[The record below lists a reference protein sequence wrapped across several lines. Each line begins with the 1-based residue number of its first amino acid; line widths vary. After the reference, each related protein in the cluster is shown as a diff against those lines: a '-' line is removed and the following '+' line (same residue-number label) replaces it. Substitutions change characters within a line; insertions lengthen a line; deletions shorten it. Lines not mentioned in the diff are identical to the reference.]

1 VRCRQIRVGQALGIR
16 QGDGFLVDELSPGI
30 TLILAPNGTGKT
42 TLARTLVLLALGG
55 GKDAWRQL
63 LREGAAADASYRR
76 LDLKATFEVP
86 ARAENGKPL
95 DWEISVFGGEVDEHI
110 DGHEHR
116 SSSPDLVLAS
126 RYLISLPDLFVDEGG
141 GFGQQILEQASGGVP
156 WAELRESLG
165 WAEPPGRPQGLLKE
179 CKAAR
184 DNLKEATKV
193 QSDLERLVQDLPGLR
208 AKRDALR
215 ERRRRYQKLQRA
227 QIGRNLSLKLKEQQC
242 RLDEFGDIVRG
253 LTGLKRATADQ
264 KRSDALSASKEL
276 ESRVGELDDV
286 RSMAPPALSEG
297 ERKARIDIIEGHV
310 KCLEV
315 RQSELRKAEKE
326 HLAAVAVLQETG
338 SRLSALSSAMPKSEP
353 GEVPVDRILNSG
365 TLVSRAAWD
374 WSAKHA
380 AAEDLRQNVDR
391 LKDRFGS
398 VHGMASCSADDVSEA
413 LRLLASWLRQQRTT
427 ETAASGSIPI
437 ALIVAL
443 TLVCT
448 ALAASLR
455 DALAGSWLAIASAA
469 FSAAAIMLVLFWR
482 FGRGAARPPEHERA
496 IDANRT
502 DYERLASG
510 ATGLPAISEWTFDSV
525 SGAHKWLAKAAV
537 SIEMSLLLR
546 DAESALRDSKD
557 ALATAEKRLKA
568 AELELEQLVGP
579 GIVGHDAVWASLIAS
594 LCADWLQAKQRAA
607 ESDAVLKS
615 ARQDVEFASAAAEE
629 ALVEAGCCDAR
640 GVGTFS
646 AEMARSLV
654 DDLRKRMNANESYEQ
669 NQLKPAQGRVDK
681 AQLQCRAAQA
691 AFLTF
696 LKDLPGGPFA
706 EDALP
711 QMLDDVDKYREV
723 KLEFDRREVA
733 LRAHLAE
740 GIEPDDIKSMSDVQI
755 ADEIAALPELEDQID
770 DLEREIAER
779 NQMKANAEAG
789 NSMSNALAEL
799 AAANLRLRNREISD
813 LDVMIGK
820 AVFAWARREARTA
833 MAPRVLRRA
842 QEIVARITSG
852 RLDFDVVA
860 PDGESD
866 PEFIARNSSEP
877 WRSISEL
884 SSGERVQLLLSV
896 RLAFLEEGESMRLPI
911 VLDEVL
917 ASSDDERSALVMD
930 TIVDVAR
937 SGRQVLY
944 LSSQSDEIEK
954 WAARMQQSGVDCRV
968 VHLAEV
974 RRLASS
980 QARPARRSLPPVR
993 ALPSPDGLTREQYG
1007 ESLGVPGIDW
1017 MEEDLDSLHLWYVIP
1032 DTHVLHRQLS
1042 AGIESLGQLERLA
1055 RSSESA
1061 SVRAGYE
1068 QSRGRAMGFRA
1079 AASAWRIGR
1088 GTCVGAEV
1096 LDDRT
1101 VVSET
1106 FRQRVAECLRETGG
1120 DARAFLGSVKALKGF
1135 RKDVEL
1141 EAWLVERGY
1150 LVDAEPLTSAA
1161 ARDRVGQ
1168 ALLDAGLPDGEVGAI
1183 VDEIMAQ
1190 LPR

>member
-1 VRCRQIRVGQALGIR
+1 VGQALGIR
-16 QGDGFLVDELSPGI
+16 KGDGFLVDELSPGI

-42 TLARTLVLLALGG
+42 TLARALVLLALGG
-55 GKDAWRQL
+55 GKDAWRQV
-63 LREGAAADASYRR
+63 LRGGAAADASYRR

-86 ARAENGKPL
+86 ARAEDGKPL

-116 SSSPDLVLAS
+116 TSSPDLVLAS
-126 RYLISLPDLFVDEGG
+126 RYLISLPDLFVDEGV
-141 GFGQQILEQASGGVP
+141 GFSQQILEQASGGVC

-165 WAEPPGRPQGLLKE
+165 WAEPPSRPQGLLKE

-184 DNLKEATKV
+184 DNFEKARDV
-193 QSDLERLVQDLPGLR
+193 QSGLERQVQELPILR
-208 AKRDALR
+208 ANRDALR
-215 ERRRRYQKLQRA
+215 ERRGRFLELQRA
-227 QIGRNLSLKLKEQQC
+227 QDGRKYLQKLEEQ
-242 RLDEFGDIVRG
+242 RRTLAEFGDVVRELAG
-253 LTGLKRATADQ
+253 NVRATADRL
-264 KRSDALSASKEL
+264 RSDALSASKEL
-276 ESRVGELDDV
+276 KNCLAELEDLL
-286 RSMAPPALSEG
+286 SKAPPALSER
-297 ERKARIDIIEGHV
+297 ERQARIDIIEGHV

-315 RQSELRKAEKE
+315 RQSELSEAEAK
-326 HLAAVAVLQETG
+326 HSAAVALLRETG
-338 SRLSALSSAMPKSEP
+338 SKLSALSSAMPKSES
-353 GEVPVDRILNSG
+353 GDVPVDRILNSG

-374 WSAKHA
+374 WGAKHA
-380 AAEDLRQNVDR
+380 ASEDLRRNVDR

-398 VHGMASCSADDVSEA
+398 VQGMASCSADDLNEA
-413 LRLLASWLRQQRTT
+413 LRLLSNWLRQQR
-427 ETAASGSIPI
+427 AADAADPGTVPI
-437 ALIVAL
+437 AVIVAF
-443 TLVCT
+443 TLVCI
-448 ALAASLR
+448 AFAASLR
-455 DALAGSWLAIASAA
+455 DALAGSWLAIASATC
-469 FSAAAIMLVLFWR
+469 SAAAIALVCFLR
-482 FGRGAARPPEHERA
+482 FGRGSARPPVPDQA
-496 IDANRT
+496 IDGNRE
-502 DYERLASG
+502 DYDRLASG
-510 ATGLPAISEWTFDSV
+510 AAGLPAISEWTVESV
-525 SGAHKWLAKAAV
+525 VGAHARLAREAV
-537 SIEMSLLLR
+537 SIERSLLLR
-546 DAESALRDSKD
+546 NAESALNDSKD
-557 ALATAEKRLKA
+557 ALAA
-568 AELELEQLVGP
+568 AEERLATATSELEQLVGRES
-579 GIVGHDAVWASLIAS
+579 VGRDAVWASTIAS
-594 LCADWLQAKQRAA
+594 LCADWLRAKPRVA
-607 ESDAVLKS
+607 ESEAVLKS
-615 ARQDVEFASAAAEE
+615 ARQAAEFASAAAEE
-629 ALVEAGCCDAR
+629 ALVEVGCCDAR
-640 GVGTFS
+640 GVGTFR
-646 AEMARSLV
+646 AEIARSLV
-654 DDLRKRMNANESYEQ
+654 DSLKRRMDAIASYERA
-669 NQLKPAQGRVDK
+669 QLKPAQGRVDK
-681 AQLQCRAAQA
+681 AQAQHRAAQE
-691 AFLTF
+691 AFQKF
-696 LKDLPGGPFA
+696 LATLPGGPFT

-711 QMLDDVDKYREV
+711 QILDDLDDYREA
-723 KLEFDRREVA
+723 KREFDRRNEE
-733 LRAHLAE
+733 LQTHLSDGSE
-740 GIEPDDIKSMSDVQI
+740 SDDIKVMSDVQI
-755 ADEIAALPELEDQID
+755 ADEIAALDKIESQLRDLDNQIAGLDQK
-770 DLEREIAER
+770 
-779 NQMKANAEAG
+779 KANAEAG
-789 NSMSNALAEL
+789 NSMSSALAEF

-813 LDVMIGK
+813 LDVVIGQ

-852 RLDFDVVA
+852 RLAFDVVA

-866 PEFIARNSSEP
+866 PEFIARNASEP

-980 QARPARRSLPPVR
+980 QTRPARRSLPPVR
-993 ALPSPDGLTREQYG
+993 ALPTPDGLTREQYG
-1007 ESLGVPGIDW
+1007 EVLGVPGIDW

-1032 DTHVLHRQLS
+1032 DTQVLHRQLS

-1055 RSSESA
+1055 RGSESA

-1068 QSRGRAMGFRA
+1068 QSRGRATGFRA

-1088 GTCVGAEV
+1088 GTRVGAEV

-1101 VVSET
+1101 VVSDT